1 MAGNPHLDVDGV
13 LFTTAQNPGGYW
25 NLWGNG
31 AGSYSLWESVPGGG
45 YPIQESSENLT
56 VSPVPESPTWIMTL
70 LGFAGL
76 GFARYRRALNSRA
89 ALCTTASIA

>member
-31 AGSYSLWESVPGGG
+31 TGSYSLWESVPGGG

-56 VSPVPESPTWIMTL
+56 VSAVPIPTWIMTL
-70 LGFAGL
+70 LGFASL
-76 GFARYRRALNSRA
+76 GFAGYRRARNSRVALRA
-89 ALCTTASIA
+89 ASLIA